1 MSSHCLLWFLKIC
14 KLLLRKNVIKI
25 KYIYHSNFTICSR
38 NFFPASEVNYIYE
51 ENPVF
56 LAPKKNKNE
65 DFYVVL
71 HKSNMSW
78 AQNRTSVL
86 NKKIYPA
93 YNMLG
98 IDPAHN
104 MLKID
109 PAYNML
115 KIDPTYNT
123 GTRWLTTP
131 CLWGLMRPFGLPR
144 SQQRFL
150 YFIFFSNIFSTLRTH
165 SIITRFCITLAK
177 VISRPFDCFFS
188 V

>member
-1 MSSHCLLWFLKIC
+1 
-14 KLLLRKNVIKI
+14 
-25 KYIYHSNFTICSR
+25 
-38 NFFPASEVNYIYE
+38 
-51 ENPVF
+51 
-56 LAPKKNKNE
+56 
-65 DFYVVL
+65 
-71 HKSNMSW
+71 MSW

-150 YFIFFSNIFSTLRTH
+150 YFIFFSYIFYAKDSFYYHKILHHASEGNFTAVWLFFFLYNLKLFEVAYH
-165 SIITRFCITLAK
+165 WSSESELLIIKK
-177 VISRPFDCFFS
+177 VTKIIEN
-188 V
+188 

>member
-1 MSSHCLLWFLKIC
+1 MQSELFPGLWSKLHIRRKPRFSS
-14 KLLLRKNVIKI
+14 
-25 KYIYHSNFTICSR
+25 T
-38 NFFPASEVNYIYE
+38 
-51 ENPVF
+51 
-56 LAPKKNKNE
+56 KKNKNE

-150 YFIFFSNIFSTLRTH
+150 YFIFFSNIFFTLRTH